1 MHDVT
6 CWKKLNCFYLIRCRK
21 RGKENRKQK
30 SKLAVKS
37 VSFGVPNGQVF
48 GLLGPNGA
56 GKTTTMKMITAEENP
71 SRGYIK
77 IGPHEIKS
85 NDSEGFEYL
94 GYCPQVRSSPGSI
107 REELLAHFSIPFW
120 LHVLI
125 GHLI

>member
-1 MHDVT
+1 MPLEWCIWYVEFCTAYLSFFQSHQVPI
-6 CWKKLNCFYLIRCRK
+6 KK
-21 RGKENRKQK
+21 GKESTEQK

-71 SRGYIK
+71 SRGQIK
-77 IGPHEIKS
+77 IGPYQIKS

-94 GYCPQVRSSPGSI
+94 GYCPQVR
-107 REELLAHFSIPFW
+107 R
-120 LHVLI
+120 
-125 GHLI
+125 